1 MSNTY
6 AKPELWDSHA
16 LVTDDG
22 KELKKGAV
30 VKDHRGDKHK
40 VVGFQIPHHSGSS
53 GRVFT
58 KHGSK
63 YQYDGQFFPSVVGAK
78 IKERKFSSAGEHT
91 GYHKGFGE
99 EVEINEISSKLAKS
113 YLKKTAPGSEDSN
126 KIDSAIDA
134 QMKGGKNAKDSQ
146 KLAMKG
152 FNRLIGRMSAKDR
165 VGIRGKIR
173 SWSNVKEEA
182 ELNER
187 DRSEYQANAQLQG
200 KSSGKPGHYLVK
212 DGRKIS
218 GPHDSMDN
226 AYSEYR
232 KLDDVRGVK
241 IQHMREEIDVQGA
254 TEKKVKAAA
263 EKAITLAKK
272 KKGNQT
278 ANTKPELPMPN
289 TQMSQPALMG
299 SEQESESKG
308 A

>member
-6 AKPELWDSHA
+6 AKPELWNSHA

-22 KELKKGAV
+22 KELKKGSV

-40 VVGFQIPHHSGSS
+40 VVGFQVPHHSGSS

-78 IKERKFSSAGEHT
+78 IKERKFSSAGEHV

-99 EVEINEISSKLAKS
+99 EVEVEDRNKNEETIS
-113 YLKKTAPGSEDSN
+113 
-126 KIDSAIDA
+126 
-134 QMKGGKNAKDSQ
+134 
-146 KLAMKG
+146 
-152 FNRLIGRMSAKDR
+152 
-165 VGIRGKIR
+165 
-173 SWSNVKEEA
+173 
-182 ELNER
+182 ER
-187 DRSEYQANAQLQG
+187 DRSEYQANMQLG
-200 KSSGKPGHYLVK
+200 DNARKKPGHYLVRN
-212 DGRKIS
+212 GTKIS

-226 AYSEYR
+226 AYSEYK
-232 KLDDVRGVK
+232 KLDDIRGVK
-241 IQHMREEIDVQGA
+241 IQHMREEIDIQEA

-263 EKAITLAKK
+263 EKAVSLAKK
-272 KKGNQT
+272 KMKGKT
-278 ANTKPELPMPN
+278 ANTEPELPMPN
-289 TQMSQPALMG
+289 TQTSQPALMG